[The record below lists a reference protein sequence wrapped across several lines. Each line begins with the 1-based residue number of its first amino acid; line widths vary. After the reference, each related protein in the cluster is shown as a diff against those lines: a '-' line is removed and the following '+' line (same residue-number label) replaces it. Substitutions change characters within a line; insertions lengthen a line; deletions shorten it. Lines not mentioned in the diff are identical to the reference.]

1 MDLEASL
8 PSTACR
14 GRSAFPPPPAPRSAL
29 IVYLQKK
36 RESPLLR
43 TSKGFKSGSDGLG
56 GNSSWEP
63 E

>member
-14 GRSAFPPPPAPRSAL
+14 GRNASPPPPLSAL

-43 TSKGFKSGSDGLG
+43 TSKGFKSGPDGLG